1 MIVCMHNISIVIITG
16 LSGSGKS
23 TAIRALEDL
32 GFFCIDNLPPI
43 LLPKFIELC
52 EASSGEITRVAVV
65 MDVRERAFLKEY
77 PDIFKELKD
86 KGQDIKI
93 LFLES
98 SDEMLIRR
106 FKETRRQHPL
116 AEKET
121 LSEGIRKER
130 AQLSDLRMLASEII
144 DTSNLSIHQL
154 RSIITQ
160 LFHTIS
166 DKRKMTIVL
175 TSFGYK
181 FGIPHDA
188 DLVMDVRFLPNP
200 FFVSELR
207 NLSGNDDEVYH
218 YVMNNPDAKSFQK
231 KFFDLISF
239 LMPCYEKEGKTYLTI
254 GVGCTGGTHRSVAVI
269 NSLEKLLSKKKYLA
283 RVIHRDLGKI

>member
-1 MIVCMHNISIVIITG
+1 MHNVKIVIITG

-23 TAIRALEDL
+23 TAMRALEDL
-32 GFFCIDNLPPI
+32 GFFCVDNLPPV

-52 EASSGEITRVAVV
+52 KASAGEISKVAMV

-77 PDIFKELKD
+77 PDIFRELKK
-86 KGQDIKI
+86 KGQKIKI

-98 SDEMLIRR
+98 SEEVLIRR

-116 AEKET
+116 AEKGSV
-121 LSEGIRKER
+121 LEGIKRER
-130 AQLSDLRMLASEII
+130 TMLSDLRILANEIV
-144 DTSNLSIHQL
+144 DTSSLTVHQL
-154 RSIITQ
+154 RKVVTQ
-160 LFHTIS
+160 FFSGIP
-166 DKRKMTIVL
+166 DRRRMTITL

-207 NLSGNDDEVYH
+207 NFTGNDEKVYN
-218 YVMNNPDAKSFQK
+218 YVMKNKVVESFQK
-231 KFFDLISF
+231 KFIALINF
-239 LMPCYEKEGKTYLTI
+239 LIPQYEKEGKTYLTI
-254 GVGCTGGTHRSVAVI
+254 GVGCTGGQHRSVAVI
-269 NSLEKLLSKKKYLA
+269 NNLEKLLLKKRYLV
-283 RVIHRDLGKI
+283 RVIHRDLGKS

>member
-1 MIVCMHNISIVIITG
+1 MQNINFIIITG

-32 GFFCIDNLPPI
+32 GFFCVDNLPPI

-52 EASSGEITRVAVV
+52 KASSGEISKVAIV
-65 MDVRERAFLKEY
+65 MDVRERTFLKEY
-77 PDIFKELKD
+77 PEIFQELKK
-86 KGQDIKI
+86 KGQEIKI

-98 SDEMLIRR
+98 SDEVLVRR

-116 AEKET
+116 AEKGSV
-121 LSEGIRKER
+121 LEGIKRER
-130 AQLSDLRMLASEII
+130 SKLSDLKILASEIL
-144 DTSNLSIHQL
+144 DTSNLTVHQL
-154 RSIITQ
+154 REVITQ
-160 LFHTIS
+160 LFSRVS
-166 DKRKMTIVL
+166 DRKKMTITL

-207 NLSGNDDEVYH
+207 NFSGNDERVYD
-218 YVMNNPDAKSFQK
+218 YVMKNKIVESFQK
-231 KFFDLISF
+231 KFIALINF
-239 LMPCYEKEGKTYLTI
+239 LIPQYEKEGKTYLTI
-254 GVGCTGGTHRSVAVI
+254 GVGCTGGQHRSVAMI
-269 NSLEKLLSKKKYLA
+269 NSLEKLLSKKRYLV
-283 RVIHRDLGKI
+283 RVIHRDLGKT

>member
-1 MIVCMHNISIVIITG
+1 MQNIAIVIITG

-23 TAIRALEDL
+23 TAIRVLEDL
-32 GFFCIDNLPPI
+32 GFFCIDNLPPV

-52 EASSGEITRVAVV
+52 EVSSGAITRVAMV

-77 PDIFKELKD
+77 PGIFKELKE
-86 KGQDIKI
+86 KGQDMKI

-98 SDEMLIRR
+98 SDEILVRR
-106 FKETRRQHPL
+106 FKETRRKHPL
-116 AEKET
+116 AGKET
-121 LSEGIRKER
+121 ISEGIQKER
-130 AQLSDLRMLASEII
+130 TKLSDLRMLASEII
-144 DTSNLSIHQL
+144 DTSDLSVHQL
-154 RSIITQ
+154 KSIITK

-166 DKRKMTIVL
+166 DKKKMTIVL

-200 FFVSELR
+200 FFVSKLR
-207 NLSGNDDEVYH
+207 NLSGNDEEVCR
-218 YVMNNPDAKSFQK
+218 YVMNNTHAKSFQK
-231 KFFDLISF
+231 KFFDLINF
-239 LMPCYEKEGKTYLTI
+239 LIPCYEKEGKAYLTI

-269 NSLEKLLSKKKYLA
+269 NGLEKLLLKKKYLA
-283 RVIHRDLGKI
+283 RVIHRDLGKT

>member
-1 MIVCMHNISIVIITG
+1 MQEIKIVIITG

-32 GFFCIDNLPPI
+32 GFFCVDNLPPI

-52 EASSGEITRVAVV
+52 KVSSGEFSRVAMV

-77 PDIFKELKD
+77 PSVFKELRE
-86 KGQDIKI
+86 KGQEIKI

-98 SDEMLIRR
+98 SNEVLVKR

-116 AEKET
+116 AKKG
-121 LSEGIRKER
+121 SVIDGINEER
-130 AQLSDLRMLASEII
+130 DKLSDLRMIASEII
-144 DTSNLSIHQL
+144 DSSSFSIHQL
-154 RSIITQ
+154 RELIIQ
-160 LFHTIS
+160 IFSRFPHERRMSTI
-166 DKRKMTIVL
+166 L

-181 FGIPHDA
+181 FGIPYDV

-207 NLSGNDDEVYH
+207 NFTGNDDRVYN
-218 YVMNNPDAKSFQK
+218 YVMKNEIAESFQK
-231 KFFDLISF
+231 KFFTLINF
-239 LMPCYEKEGKTYLTI
+239 LIPHYEKEGKTYLNI
-254 GVGCTGGTHRSVAVI
+254 AVGCTGGQHRSVAVI
-269 NSLEKLLSKKKYLA
+269 NSLEKFLSKKKYQI
-283 RVIHRDLGKI
+283 RVIHRDLGKT

>member
-1 MIVCMHNISIVIITG
+1 MQEIKIVIITG

-32 GFFCIDNLPPI
+32 GFFCVDNLPPV

-52 EASSGEITRVAVV
+52 KVSSGEFSRVAMV

-77 PDIFKELKD
+77 PSVFKELRE
-86 KGQDIKI
+86 KGQEIKI

-98 SDEMLIRR
+98 SDEVLVRR

-116 AEKET
+116 AKKG
-121 LSEGIRKER
+121 SVIDGINEER
-130 AQLSDLRMLASEII
+130 DKLSDLRMIASEII
-144 DTSNLSIHQL
+144 DSSSFSIHQL
-154 RSIITQ
+154 RELIIQ
-160 LFHTIS
+160 IFSRFPHERRMSTI
-166 DKRKMTIVL
+166 L

-181 FGIPHDA
+181 FGIPYDV

-207 NLSGNDDEVYH
+207 NFTGNDDKVYN
-218 YVMNNPDAKSFQK
+218 YVMKNEIAESFQK
-231 KFFDLISF
+231 KFSTLISF
-239 LMPCYEKEGKTYLTI
+239 LIPHYEKEGKTYLNI
-254 GVGCTGGTHRSVAVI
+254 GVGCTGGQHRSVAVI
-269 NSLEKLLSKKKYLA
+269 NSLEKFLSKKKYQI
-283 RVIHRDLGKI
+283 RVIHRDLGKT